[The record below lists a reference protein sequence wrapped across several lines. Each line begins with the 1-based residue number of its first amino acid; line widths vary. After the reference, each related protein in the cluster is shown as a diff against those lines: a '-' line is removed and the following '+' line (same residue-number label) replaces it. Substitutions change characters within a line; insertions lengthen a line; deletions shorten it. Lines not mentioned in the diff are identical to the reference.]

1 MAKPRS
7 EVTLPGTDLVVGPA
21 SLGTMT
27 FGGQVDRHEA
37 AEIVEVAR
45 ESGIT
50 MFDTANSYGEGM
62 SEQILGEVVRPFR
75 DEVLIATKVG
85 SRRIAKPDE
94 QRLSAEAI
102 RANVDDSLRRLGTD
116 VIDLY
121 YLHVPDRDVP
131 VEETLQTMDE
141 LVRVGKVRYVG
152 QSNYAAWEIT
162 QMRAIGERRGF
173 SPIRVSQVMFNML
186 ARRPEGSY
194 ADCTSALGIGN
205 VVYNPLAGGLL
216 TGKYA
221 SRFGTSANVEGTR
234 FERDLYK
241 DRYWNEVQH
250 QAVTS
255 LTGIAQRA
263 GISLV
268 ELALRWVKEQPL
280 VSTVLLGASSASQLA
295 ENMRAMRQPPLP
307 EDVLKEIDEVWHP
320 LGGAAPR
327 YWR

>member
-7 EVTLPGTDLVVGPA
+7 ELTFPGTDFVVGPA
-21 SLGTMT
+21 SLGTIT
-27 FGGQVDRHEA
+27 FGGQVHRDEA
-37 AEIVEVAR
+37 AKIVEVAR
-45 ESGIT
+45 ESDIT

-62 SEQILGEVVRPFR
+62 SEEILGEIVRPFR

-94 QRLSAEAI
+94 RRLSAEAI
-102 RANVDDSLRRLGTD
+102 RVNVEDSLRRLGTD

-131 VEETLQTMDE
+131 VEETLEAMDE
-141 LVRVGKVRYVG
+141 LVRAGKVRHIG

-162 QMRAIGERRGF
+162 QMRAVSERRGF

-221 SRFGTSANVEGTR
+221 SRFGTSGSVEGTR

-241 DRYWNEVQH
+241 ERYWNKVQH
-250 QAVTS
+250 QAVTGLMS
-255 LTGIAQRA
+255 IAQRA
-263 GISLV
+263 GVSLV
-268 ELALRWVKEQPL
+268 ELALRWVKDQPL

-295 ENMRAMRQPPLP
+295 ENMRAMREPPLP
-307 EDVLKEIDEVWHP
+307 EDVLDEIDQVWHP
-320 LGGAAPR
+320 LAGAAPR